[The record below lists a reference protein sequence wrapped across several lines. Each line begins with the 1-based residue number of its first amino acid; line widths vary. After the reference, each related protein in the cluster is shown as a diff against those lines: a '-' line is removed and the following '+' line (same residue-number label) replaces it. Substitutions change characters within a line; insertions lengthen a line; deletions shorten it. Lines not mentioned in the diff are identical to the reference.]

1 MPESHIPL
9 HLLLALN
16 ACSREPV
23 RTSQDIILCRLAS
36 KLNMGFETNKHIN
49 YISIISLFLKILL

>member
-16 ACSREPV
+16 AVVAESLWEQV
-23 RTSQDIILCRLAS
+23 IILCTLAS
-36 KLNMGFETNKHIN
+36 KLNMGFETNKHLS